1 MKAIVIHTA
10 KDLRVEERPVEEPGE
25 GQVLVRL
32 ASGGICG
39 SDLHY
44 FHDGGFGTVRLK
56 EPMVLGH
63 EVSGYVEAMGPNTIG
78 PAVGQLVAVSPSRPC
93 GSCQYCLR
101 GHANHCLNMRF
112 YGSAMPFPHI
122 QGAFRELLLADAA
135 QCVPADG
142 ITSDEAAM
150 AEPLAVCLHA
160 IRQAGSL
167 VGAKVL
173 VTGCGPIGVLT
184 VMAARRAGASEIV
197 ATDLSDFTLEAAHEA
212 GADVALNVAKM
223 SDALDQYHADKGY
236 FDVMFECSGSQI
248 ALAQGVAALR
258 PKGVAVQVGM
268 GGDMTVPMQMLTAK
282 ELRLVGT
289 FRFHEEFAM
298 AVEMIQKGLIN
309 VGPLITHKFSI
320 ADAEKAFLMASDRSC
335 AMKVQITF

>member
-1 MKAIVIHTA
+1 MKAIVIHSA
-10 KDLRVEERPVEEPGE
+10 KDLRVEERPVAEPGE

-63 EVSGYVEAMGPNTIG
+63 EVSGYVEAIGPNTNG
-78 PAVGQLVAVSPSRPC
+78 LAVGQLVAVSPSRPC
-93 GSCQYCLR
+93 GTCQYCLR
-101 GHANHCLNMRF
+101 GHANHCLHMQF

-122 QGAFRELLLADAA
+122 QGAFREHLVADAR

-160 IRQAGSL
+160 IRQAGSM

-173 VTGCGPIGVLT
+173 VTGCGPIGALT
-184 VMAARRAGASEIV
+184 IMAARRAGASEIV
-197 ATDLSDFTLEAAHEA
+197 ATDLSDFTLEAAHAA
-212 GADVALNVAKM
+212 GADVALNVAK
-223 SDALDQYHADKGY
+223 SPDALGRYQAEKGY
-236 FDVMFECSGSQI
+236 FDVMFECSGSQV
-248 ALAQGVAALR
+248 ALAQGVAAMR

-298 AVEMIQKGLIN
+298 AVGMIQKGLIN
-309 VGPLITHKFSI
+309 VEPLITHKFPI
-320 ADAEKAFLMASDRSC
+320 AAAEDAFLMASDRSC